1 MSFKAQLKIGSKEPV
16 DIIACSYA
24 LHREVDG
31 KGRPASIVYGGTI
44 DLTIESTD
52 DTSVI
57 EAMVN
62 NQHKP
67 IDGTITFKKSDEDAK
82 MKELSFEKGYV
93 VRFAEAFDTI
103 SSKAMLMNFTISAQ
117 TIKIGGA
124 EHKNDWPGGK

>member
-103 SSKAMLMNFTISAQ
+103 SSKAMLMSFTISAQ

>member
-1 MSFKAQLKIGSKEPV
+1 MSFKATLKIGSKEFDV
-16 DIIACSYA
+16 ISVNYA

-44 DLTIESTD
+44 NIGIESTD
-52 DTSVI
+52 DTSII

-67 IDGTITFKKSDEDAK
+67 LDGKITFKKSDEDAK
-82 MKELSFEKGYV
+82 MKELEFEKGYV
-93 VRFAEAFDTI
+93 VKFTESFDTVDSQPMI
-103 SSKAMLMNFTISAQ
+103 ITFTVSAQ

-124 EHKNDWPGGK
+124 EHKNDWPGSK